1 MRDEHSTNTRGS
13 TLIDKNP
20 LKSYIAQPT
29 KASSGGIHY
38 GDSLQRFQPPTLLSS
53 QELYP
58 CYWISIISF
67 DMSII
72 DTNF

>member
-20 LKSYIAQPT
+20 LKSYIAQPS

-38 GDSLQRFQPPTLLSS
+38 GDSSQRFQPPTLLSS
-53 QELYP
+53 QE
-58 CYWISIISF
+58 
-67 DMSII
+67 
-72 DTNF
+72 